1 MVNLLTEKE
10 VDDLVR
16 ESMDKVSKPTSV
28 QEIIDRGDILRLK
41 GFKVKPGKVSDSI
54 FEGHEGNPP
63 LDTADGRP
71 IRLMYRTNRISTHDI
86 VRGDVPFKDQ
96 VLAFNHNFMR
106 KVAEPAIGTSQF
118 EIPGLAMNSPV
129 IAAENLRTIMVEMVL
144 RAYMARSTT
153 STSLFVH
160 YQRGEREFC
169 GHNIPEGLVPNV
181 KLPYLMDTP
190 STKGEHDDSVS
201 PEYLFQHGICTPA
214 DYAQVRNSAMES
226 FGRVAQ
232 FLLERGVILVD
243 TKTEH
248 GRNRHGLIASQDE
261 LYTMDSSR
269 FWLVADYEKAMR
281 EERDPASYSK
291 QFPRDMSQGA
301 QGYTPE
307 QQITIAVRY
316 IMGIQNLT
324 GQRFEPDVRDRE
336 QRFVE
341 DTNLIL
347 DHLMKAA

>member
-1 MVNLLTEKE
+1 MANLLTEKE
-10 VDDLVR
+10 ADDLVQ
-16 ESMDKVSKPTSV
+16 ESMERVSKPTSI
-28 QEIIDRGDILRLK
+28 QEIIDRGDIPGLK
-41 GFKVKPGKVSDSI
+41 GFEVKPGKVSDSI
-54 FEGHEGNPP
+54 FGCYEGNPP
-63 LDTADGRP
+63 LDTAEGTP

-106 KVAEPAIGTSQF
+106 KIAEPAIGTSQF
-118 EIPGLAMNSPV
+118 DVPGLSMNSPV
-129 IAAENLRTIMVEMVL
+129 IAAENLDTIMIEMVL

-153 STSLFVH
+153 STSLWVH
-160 YQRGEREFC
+160 YQNGERVFC
-169 GHNIPEGLVPNV
+169 GHPLGESWIVNQ

-190 STKGEHDDSVS
+190 STKGAHDESFP
-201 PEYLFQHGICTPA
+201 PEYFFEHGVCTPEN
-214 DYAQVRNSAMES
+214 YAQIRNSSVEG

-248 GRNRHGLIASQDE
+248 GKNRKCQIVSQDE

-269 FWLVADYEKAMR
+269 FWLANDYERAMQ
-281 EERDPASYSK
+281 EGRDPLSYSK
-291 QFPRDMSQGA
+291 QIARDMSQGTR
-301 QGYTPE
+301 GYTPE
-307 QQITIAVRY
+307 QERIIAVRY

-336 QRFVE
+336 QRLVE
-341 DTNLIL
+341 DTNLAL
-347 DHLMKAA
+347 AHLM